1 MKRLSRVPGL
11 TVLLFS
17 LCILL
22 TIPAS
27 RTQAGECT
35 ESDGSYLEHLEYW
48 ASRPWAGDPR
58 ARSEIGE
65 ALGCL
70 TYNRIDARRWAGPS
84 AAGYLRSL
92 RQSPQRARIEAACV
106 PYLTAPRPVE
116 PYQGDLAC
124 AAAEVLAMYGLPYA
138 GGHDILEILVRRSRA
153 AGYLLPYMALASI
166 GDPRVFPLLDATYDS
181 LAAAPRTD
189 RTRWEMI
196 GLVNC
201 LYHLPGDS
209 AVALAAEIAAA
220 DPDTA
225 IIARAQH
232 VLRARG
238 DDGAIGR
245 GAASSLPLSSPAPQT
260 LSSPKEGGAMAKV
273 REGNRPVLLV
283 VDVQVG
289 VVQGAGD
296 APRVV
301 ANVARVVERARA
313 AGVPVLWGQHEGDD
327 LPAGSP
333 EWQWAPELV
342 PAEGETWIR
351 KRFNSSFEE
360 TPLETELARLGATH
374 IVLAGAATNWCIRAT
389 AYGALERGYDLTL
402 VKDAHTTETMEFDD
416 GVRIE
421 ASQIIRE
428 LNVAM
433 TWLEYPGRKNG
444 TATAAEVDFSLPG
457 QKR

>member
-11 TVLLFS
+11 TVLLFALS
-17 LCILL
+17 IVS
-22 TIPAS
+22 IEPAPCAH
-27 RTQAGECT
+27 AGECT
-35 ESDGSYLEHLEYW
+35 EGDRYYLERLEYW
-48 ASRPWAGDPR
+48 AGRPYAGDPR

-70 TYNRIDARRWAGPS
+70 THNRIDPRRWAGPS

-92 RQSPQRARIEAACV
+92 RQSPQRARVEAACV
-106 PYLTAPRPVE
+106 PYLTAPPPVE
-116 PYQGDLAC
+116 EYEGVLSLG
-124 AAAEVLAMYGLPYA
+124 AAEVLAFYGLPRA
-138 GGHDILEILVRRSRA
+138 GGHDVFEILVRRSRA
-153 AGYLLPYMALASI
+153 TGRLLPYMALASI
-166 GDPRVFPLLDATYDS
+166 GDPRVFSLLDATYDS

-189 RTRWEMI
+189 RVRWELI

-209 AVALAAEIAAA
+209 AMALAAEIASA

-225 IIARAQH
+225 ITARARH

-238 DDGAIGR
+238 NDGAGGR

-260 LSSPKEGGAMAKV
+260 LSFPKEGGAMAKV

-289 VVQGAGD
+289 VVKGAWD
-296 APRVV
+296 ASRIVG
-301 ANVARVVERARA
+301 NVARVVERARA
-313 AGVPVLWGQHEGDD
+313 AGVPVIWVQHEGDD

-333 EWQWAPELV
+333 AWQWVPELV
-342 PAEGETWIR
+342 PAEDENRIH
-351 KRFNSSFEE
+351 KRFNSAFEE
-360 TPLETELARLGATH
+360 TPLESDLARLGATH

-416 GVRIE
+416 GGRIE

-428 LNVAM
+428 LNIAM
-433 TWLEYPGRKNG
+433 TWVEYPGRKNG